1 MMDCMNAVE
10 RAGVLLILSVVLA
23 GCTLMTPEER
33 AALEE
38 QERQRATACH
48 QRGGLFVSGLCVSR
62 GGGQ

>member
-1 MMDCMNAVE
+1 MMNYVNAVE
-10 RAGVLLILSVVLA
+10 RAGVLLIFIVVLA

-38 QERQRATACH
+38 QERQQAMECH
-48 QRGGLFVSGLCVSR
+48 RRGGWFVSGSCVSR